1 VNGEK
6 QLLEAAKNGS
16 HEAFNQL
23 LLLYQDRLYRFLL
36 TRCRIRSDAEDALQE
51 TFVSAYKY
59 LHSYDDR
66 WQFSTWLYRIAIRKA
81 AACYGTTETLEDD
94 PVDDSQDPLAACI
107 AASDRENLWLTARR
121 VLEGEAYTA
130 LWLRYAEDMPVR
142 DVANVLG
149 RPLSWTKVSLMRSR
163 NRVGSEIAGQDTAV
177 AGGR

>member
-1 VNGEK
+1 MNDEK
-6 QLLEAAKNGS
+6 QLLDAAKDGS

-23 LLLYQDRLYRFLL
+23 LLLHQDRLYRFLVA
-36 TRCRIRSDAEDALQE
+36 RCRVRNDAEDALQE

-81 AACYGTTETLEDD
+81 AAFHGTDESLDED
-94 PVDDSQDPLAACI
+94 PVDDGQDPLASCI
-107 AASDRENLWLTARR
+107 AAAERENLWLTAKR
-121 VLEGEAYTA
+121 VLEEEAFTA
-130 LWLRYAEDMPVR
+130 MWLRYAEDMSVR

-163 NRVGSEIAGQDTAV
+163 NRLGNEMADQETAV